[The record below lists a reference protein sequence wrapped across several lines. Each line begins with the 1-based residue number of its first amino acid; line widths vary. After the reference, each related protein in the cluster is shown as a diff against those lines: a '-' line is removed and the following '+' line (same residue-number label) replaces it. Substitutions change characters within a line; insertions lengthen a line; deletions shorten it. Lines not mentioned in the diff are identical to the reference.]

1 MASINE
7 KETFEI
13 INKIEQAELSKLT
26 LELAKIPS
34 PRGYEKEVGDYL
46 YEWMRKEGFY
56 CFKQQVAENRYNVIG
71 ILKGDS
77 GSPKLIFNAHMD
89 TRLRHPDDVWIMG
102 DDIKYYIEY
111 EGKEEGE
118 FLVGDGVVN
127 DKGPMAAFLM
137 AVKAIKDSGIKLEG
151 DIIMTCVIGEIDQTP
166 VDEFQGTK
174 YEGQGYGTRHL
185 ITHGIFGDYAVVAE
199 CTNFSISRAEAGNC
213 WFKINIYGKGGIY
226 TPWIERP
233 YRFEENPN
241 SIYKASYVIQ
251 AIEEWAAEYEKRNSL
266 EFEDGVIVPKVNIGA
281 IRGGLP
287 YRISQTPGVCSIYVD
302 VRLNPTQSPLEV
314 RKELE
319 SVIKKTGVEYTIENY
334 LYHQG
339 YIANNV
345 DRLIE
350 SVKKA
355 HERELGYPPKKV
367 LTPYCSMW
375 RDINVFNEY
384 KIPAITYGP
393 TAYVYKNIGRAGIRA
408 LKKQEL
414 LQVSKIYGL
423 IALDICKGIHK
434 K

>member
-1 MASINE
+1 MLAPATRPKVASREQRRDLSYYKIISLNVV
-7 KETFEI
+7 KKSAKTET
-13 INKIEQAELSKLT
+13 NK
-26 LELAKIPS
+26 
-34 PRGYEKEVGDYL
+34 L
-46 YEWMRKEGFY
+46 YF
-56 CFKQQVAENRYNVIG
+56 NRSFTFN
-71 ILKGDS
+71 
-77 GSPKLIFNAHMD
+77 IFA
-89 TRLRHPDDVWIMG
+89 R
-102 DDIKYYIEY
+102 
-111 EGKEEGE
+111 
-118 FLVGDGVVN
+118 
-127 DKGPMAAFLM
+127 AF
-137 AVKAIKDSGIKLEG
+137 
-151 DIIMTCVIGEIDQTP
+151 
-166 VDEFQGTK
+166 
-174 YEGQGYGTRHL
+174 
-185 ITHGIFGDYAVVAE
+185 
-199 CTNFSISRAEAGNC
+199 
-213 WFKINIYGKGGIY
+213 
-226 TPWIERP
+226 
-233 YRFEENPN
+233 FEENPN
-241 SIYKASYVIQ
+241 AIYKASYVIQ